1 MRAGGLWAQ
10 RGQQGRRVVL
20 SPVTV
25 PAHAG
30 PGDDHGGRADRAR
43 LVVLAGQD
51 GLAAVP
57 AREEEI
63 ISSSCARQ

>member
-1 MRAGGLWAQ
+1 
-10 RGQQGRRVVL
+10 VL